1 MIIIIIIIIIIT
13 PIFIQDNLSV
23 LIKDF
28 TSLYNYYLQMHVKHY
43 LVPRLFL
50 GFLTVVAA
58 QGSWES
64 FKNAKTQGK
73 TVAPVTRQC

>member
-1 MIIIIIIIIIIT
+1 M
-13 PIFIQDNLSV
+13 
-23 LIKDF
+23 
-28 TSLYNYYLQMHVKHY
+28 YVKHY

-50 GFLTVVAA
+50 GFSTVVAA